1 MPRRL
6 DRAEWTPEQDAFLRE
21 CYGRGLPTRAVHAQ
35 WPASFP
41 PRTAA
46 AIGLR
51 KGVLQIK
58 TAPNPLLAQQG
69 VMQPPPP
76 EPVQT
81 VNLEEQ
87 GDIATLRSFGTE
99 VRTIEELIARAKVD
113 LTVWEV
119 DRPETSMHETAVRQ
133 VDGSIRKV
141 QQFRLAVK
149 LRRKQGP
156 STQEQVA
163 ALVEGAFEKQK
174 PVTPKV
180 GIAKGRADDLM
191 QAVVIAD
198 PHLAKYA
205 WSEETGGAD
214 YDLDIASRLVDG
226 AARELMAWG
235 DERKPAV
242 RYLFGLG
249 DLLHYDNPQGHT
261 TSGTPQDRDTRMAKM
276 LRRASEVLVGL
287 VERSAETAETR
298 VVMVP
303 GNHDRATTYA
313 MQLILANRFHDDPRV
328 TVDLDPKAR
337 KYVEWGHCL
346 IGLTHGDTARK
357 RLHQLMQVEQKEAW
371 GRSRVREWHHGHLHS
386 EASTV
391 TEGGVTIRQHLS
403 LSPPDSWHALEGYV
417 GAPRGMDSYLYHK
430 DGYLRGTW
438 RSPVLD
444 G

>member
-1 MPRRL
+1 MPRRM

-21 CYGRGLPTRAVHAQ
+21 CFEVRGWPTRAVHTH
-35 WPASFP
+35 WPKSFP
-41 PRTAA
+41 PRTSA

-58 TAPNPLLAQQG
+58 TKANPLLAQQG
-69 VMQPPPP
+69 VVQPPPD

-87 GDIATLRSFGTE
+87 GDTATLRSFGTE

-133 VDGSIRKV
+133 LDGSIRKV
-141 QQFRLAVK
+141 QQFRIAVK
-149 LRRKQGP
+149 LKRKQGP
-156 STQEQVA
+156 STQEQIA
-163 ALVEGAFEKQK
+163 AMIAGAFGKRK
-174 PVTPKV
+174 PVALGSVRKPATS
-180 GIAKGRADDLM
+180 DLM

-205 WSEETGGAD
+205 WSGETGGAN
-214 YDLDIASRLVDG
+214 YDLSIATRLVRDS
-226 AARELMAWG
+226 ATELMAWG

-242 RYLFGLG
+242 RYLICLG

-261 TSGTPQDRDTRMAKM
+261 TGGTPQDRDTRLAKM
-276 LRRASEVLVGL
+276 LEECQSVLCGL
-287 VERSAETAETR
+287 VERSAMTAETR

-303 GNHDRATTYA
+303 GNHDRHNTIAVQ
-313 MQLILANRFHDDPRV
+313 MILAGWFRNTAGV
-328 TVDLDPKAR
+328 SVDTSALHR
-337 KYVEWGHCL
+337 KYVEWGGCL

-357 RLHQLMQVEQKEAW
+357 RLPSLMQVEQKEAW
-371 GRSRVREWHHGHLHS
+371 GRSRVREWHHGHFHR
-386 EASTV
+386 EAQTV
-391 TEGGVTIRQHLS
+391 TEGGVTIREHLS
-403 LSPPDSWHALEGYV
+403 LSPPDSWHAIEGYV
-417 GAPRGMDSYLYHK
+417 GAPRGMDSYLYDK
-430 DGYLRGTW
+430 ARGVRGMW
-438 RSPVLD
+438 RSVVLD